1 MQDQPMLIVGVNGKT
16 GQRVQSRLESV
27 GIPTRGVSRSTPI
40 PFDWNQPDNWAAALE
55 GTRAAY
61 LTYHPDLSIER
72 AEDDIRRFCESAKAA
87 GLEHIVLLSGRGEQG
102 ANRAERVLRESAID
116 WNIVQAS
123 WFAQNFSE
131 SFFLDGVLAGEVVL
145 PICDACE
152 PFIDIDDI
160 ADVAVATLLEPG
172 LHNRLFELTGP
183 RCMTFTECVEA
194 IAAETD
200 YPVRITEVPLDA
212 YIEALKSEDVPDY
225 LPDLL
230 SELFSA
236 LFDGRNAHI
245 TTGVQEALGRPATDF
260 RDYARKAANSG
271 VWNRPGERVA

>member
-1 MQDQPMLIVGVNGKT
+1 MT
-16 GQRVQSRLESV
+16 
-27 GIPTRGVSRSTPI
+27 
-40 PFDWNQPDNWAAALE
+40 
-55 GTRAAY
+55 
-61 LTYHPDLSIER
+61 
-72 AEDDIRRFCESAKAA
+72 
-87 GLEHIVLLSGRGEQG
+87 
-102 ANRAERVLRESAID
+102 
-116 WNIVQAS
+116 
-123 WFAQNFSE
+123 
-131 SFFLDGVLAGEVVL
+131 LA
-145 PICDACE
+145 
-152 PFIDIDDI
+152 
-160 ADVAVATLLEPG
+160 
-172 LHNRLFELTGP
+172 
-183 RCMTFTECVEA
+183 ECVEA

-271 VWNRPGERVA
+271 VWDRLGERVA